1 MDFPFLNQYRI
12 QKRAM
17 PHHTRYRPYG
27 QIAAIFFRK
36 EFGYS
41 RISGNH
47 CHFAPVS
54 TIRRTFAFS
63 RASRNTTSPT
73 NAIRLALFPPSA
85 S

>member
-17 PHHTRYRPYG
+17 PHNTRYRPYG

-47 CHFAPVS
+47 CHCAPVS
-54 TIRRTFAFS
+54 TMRNTFAFS
-63 RASRNTTSPT
+63 RASRKIASPT
-73 NAIRLALFPPSA
+73 NAIRLAFFPPSA

>member
-1 MDFPFLNQYRI
+1 MYFLFLFQYQI

-17 PHHTRYRPYG
+17 PHDMRYRPPRQKG
-27 QIAAIFFRK
+27 AIPFEIRIRLSAA
-36 EFGYS
+36 
-41 RISGNH
+41 H

-54 TIRRTFAFS
+54 TIRNTFAFS
-63 RASRNTTSPT
+63 RASRKIASPT

>member
-1 MDFPFLNQYRI
+1 MDFPFLIQYRI

-17 PHHTRYRPYG
+17 PHHTRYRPPRQKGCYSNLDSDTLS
-27 QIAAIFFRK
+27 AA
-36 EFGYS
+36 
-41 RISGNH
+41 H
-47 CHFAPVS
+47 CHCAPVS

-63 RASRNTTSPT
+63 RASRNTASPT